1 MYSETEGPQSLYGG
15 GGVWS
20 GLWWVDRRGWS
31 TWSLSPFKFFTA
43 DLCGCGWDGQGCSR
57 QRDHFGIREAC
68 WGIRSAPWCL
78 ENKAHGGV
86 KDLRAQPGLVWLQ
99 QEGFLRPPLLSSI
112 PGPTSN
118 RKVWR
123 DCFSFQRAVCPGPRL
138 VCPACL
144 CPCSGYRETT
154 VWLSR
159 FRCECSA
166 QLSVFLACFC
176 VLGVDLQSMT
186 SERQCRASCARYS
199 EFVTASR
206 ATDMLLFCELHDQFG
221 LIKNEVGKW
230 ECLQGHQ
237 RVLLGQRT
245 ATR

>member
-1 MYSETEGPQSLYGG
+1 M
-15 GGVWS
+15 
-20 GLWWVDRRGWS
+20 
-31 TWSLSPFKFFTA
+31 
-43 DLCGCGWDGQGCSR
+43 
-57 QRDHFGIREAC
+57 
-68 WGIRSAPWCL
+68 SAPWRL
-78 ENKAHGGV
+78 EKKAHGGV
-86 KDLRAQPGLVWLQ
+86 KDLRAQPSLVWLQ

-138 VCPACL
+138 VCPACP

-154 VWLSR
+154 VWLSC
-159 FRCECSA
+159 FLCEYSA

-186 SERQCRASCARYS
+186 LEHQCPASCAKYS
-199 EFVTASR
+199 EFVTVSR
-206 ATDMLLFCELHDQFG
+206 ATDRPLFCELHDQFG

-230 ECLQGHQ
+230 ECLRRHQ
-237 RVLLGQRT
+237 RVLLGQRAAARQT
-245 ATR
+245 QPRLLPSKGRPRVTTRPCPQHFPECPLASWCHPHPVSLPRATSATSPMSALRGTL